1 MPCAKIGFTQLR
13 RRRYGAPAARRHEAG
28 SLSHR
33 RKTKQILKN
42 EKELQ
47 GQKLAHRF
55 LKVFLTGRFHSCP
68 LSPVHCPFSSPFLSI
83 RSIVSIPV
91 PVHRP

>member
-33 RKTKQILKN
+33 RKTKKFLKN

-55 LKVFLTGRFHSCP
+55 FESLSDRAFPF